1 MNGYRRVVWN
11 EGMPLSP
18 HHFQQQERNV
28 FGEMAYRLS
37 LSLPHAY
44 GLRRLVI
51 DEEALG
57 NGKLNVLELDAV
69 LPDGTVLRT
78 PAIDPVPI
86 GRDLSAAFTA
96 DRAKLDVHLALPEE
110 RPGTARV
117 RAPGGG
123 GAVDSRFR
131 SETVRLADENAPA
144 SETEVAIARANVRL
158 LLSGESLDG
167 YQTLKVAQLER
178 SSAGSIIRS
187 RDWSPPALSLE
198 AAGPVPAVLRSV
210 LESLSAKS
218 DTLKVQTRQVGGKVQ
233 YGTSDVMLFWQ
244 VHTVNS
250 WIPVMAHYQRTPQAH
265 PYELYCALAQLLG
278 GLCTFASD
286 RSPRDIPPYE
296 HDNLGGT
303 FRGMEAIFRQLIEI
317 SEVSRHERI
326 PLARVSDALLK
337 GEVGDDRLFQ
347 EGHKWF
353 LSVSGP
359 LAEERIREELP
370 GKITIGS
377 AHNVEF
383 LVRQALRGV
392 PVTYTALP
400 SSDFPIRSGHV
411 YFRLESHGETWD
423 TIREARAISLYL
435 RGSELKELT
444 FELIVTQV

>member
-1 MNGYRRVVWN
+1 MSGYRRIVWN

-18 HHFQQQERNV
+18 HHFQQQERHV

-37 LSLPHAY
+37 LALPY
-44 GLRRLVI
+44 SFGVRRLVL
-51 DEEALG
+51 DEEALT
-57 NGKLNVLELDAV
+57 NGRFHVLELDAV
-69 LPDGTVLRT
+69 LPDGTALRT
-78 PAIDPVPI
+78 PSIDPVPV
-86 GRDLSAAFTA
+86 GRDLSSAFTA
-96 DRAKLDVHLALPEE
+96 DRARLDVYLALPEE

-117 RAPGGG
+117 RAQAAA
-123 GAVDSRFR
+123 GALDSPFR
-131 SETVRLADENAPA
+131 SETLRLADENAPG
-144 SETEVAIARANVRL
+144 SDTDVAVARANVKL

-167 YQTLKVAQLER
+167 YRTLKVAQLER
-178 SSAGSIIRS
+178 SSSGTIVRAK
-187 RDWSPPALSLE
+187 DWSPAALSLE
-198 AAGPVPAVLRSV
+198 AAGPVPAILRTV

-250 WIPVMAHYQRTPQAH
+250 WIPVMAHFQRTPQAH
-265 PYELYCALAQLLG
+265 PYELYSALAQLLG

-286 RSPRDIPPYE
+286 RHPRDIPAYE
-296 HDNLGGT
+296 HENLGGT
-303 FRGMEAIFRQLIEI
+303 FRGMEGIFRQLIEI

-326 PLARVSDALLK
+326 ALSKVSDALLR

-377 AHNVEF
+377 SHNVEF

-423 TIREARAISLYL
+423 TIREARAIALYL
-435 RGSELKELT
+435 RGSELKELS